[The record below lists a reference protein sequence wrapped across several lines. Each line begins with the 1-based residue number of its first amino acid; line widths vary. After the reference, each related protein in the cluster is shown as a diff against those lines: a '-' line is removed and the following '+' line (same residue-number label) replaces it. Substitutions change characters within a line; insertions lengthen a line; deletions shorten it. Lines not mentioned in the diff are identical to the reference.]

1 MYSKLYNAIILYND
15 KMNQDKTILFLKK
28 GEYITINY
36 YDIKSIE
43 DKIPST
49 KIHINEL
56 SKYNKLLT
64 NMGYECY
71 YISDRSKL

>member
-1 MYSKLYNAIILYND
+1 
-15 KMNQDKTILFLKK
+15 MNQDKTILFLKK

-36 YDIKSIE
+36 YDINSIK
-43 DKIPST
+43 DKIHST

>member
-1 MYSKLYNAIILYND
+1 
-15 KMNQDKTILFLKK
+15 MNQDKTILFLKK

-36 YDIKSIE
+36 YDIDSIK

-56 SKYNKLLT
+56 SKYNKL
-64 NMGYECY
+64 
-71 YISDRSKL
+71 